1 MTREQ
6 QDITDSEIEANHI
19 RAKAFRRT
27 PSAMD
32 MSPGTSPSDDIFE
45 RLVNELPQQYE
56 VLGKATKGAMGA
68 IYRAQNRY
76 THAQLAI
83 KVLNTDCARDSTMV
97 QRFVAEARAT
107 ASLKHPRICQVHD
120 FGLTESQMPYLVM
133 DWIDGIS
140 LAHKIKRDSHL
151 PVREAIAV
159 FIQITEALAH
169 AHERK
174 VVHRD
179 LKPDNVML
187 SRDDEGRTQIRLVD
201 FGIAKVLSDESNL
214 LKEAL
219 TQTGVVVGT
228 PTYMAP
234 EQARGET
241 VDGRSDIYSLGCL
254 MYYSLT
260 GKPPFLGATIID
272 TMHMHCNDAP
282 PAMAPAL
289 KVPPDLNLINLK
301 CLEKSPG
308 DRYRNVEEVN
318 SDLKKLLKGE
328 AIKSKPLASQRKLTE
343 KRRNTVVNFFLVF
356 VAVFVFCMILFALMD
371 STSANKHSAEVD
383 SRADNQVRTGKN

>member
-1 MTREQ
+1 MTKEQ
-6 QDITDSEIEANHI
+6 QNITDAEIKANRI
-19 RAKAFRRT
+19 RANNIERAS
-27 PSAMD
+27 SAIN
-32 MSPGTSPSDDIFE
+32 MSAATSASDDVFD

-76 THAQLAI
+76 TQAQLAI
-83 KVLNTDCARDSTMV
+83 KVLNTDCARDGMMV

-107 ASLKHPRICQVHD
+107 ASLKHPKICQVHD

-140 LAHKIKRDSHL
+140 LANKIKRDRHL
-151 PVREAIAV
+151 PVGEAIAV

-241 VDGRSDIYSLGCL
+241 IDGRSDIYSLGCL

-289 KVPPDLNLINLK
+289 KIPADLNLIILK
-301 CLEKSPG
+301 CLEKSPA

-343 KRRNTVVNFFLVF
+343 KRRSTVVNFFMVF
-356 VAVFVFCMILFALMD
+356 LGAFVFCMILFAFNGPYECEQ
-371 STSANKHSAEVD
+371 A
-383 SRADNQVRTGKN
+383 RF

>member
-228 PTYMAP
+228 PTYMALRNRL
-234 EQARGET
+234 AKL
-241 VDGRSDIYSLGCL
+241 GRSDIYSLGCL

-289 KVPPDLNLINLK
+289 KIPSDLNLIILK
-301 CLEKSPG
+301 CLEKSPAT
-308 DRYRNVEEVN
+308 DIAT
-318 SDLKKLLKGE
+318 S
-328 AIKSKPLASQRKLTE
+328 KSTL
-343 KRRNTVVNFFLVF
+343 
-356 VAVFVFCMILFALMD
+356 I
-371 STSANKHSAEVD
+371 
-383 SRADNQVRTGKN
+383 